1 MVAGCSKE
9 YTSGP
14 TVVGYIVETNPDE
27 QEILVVNQINKE
39 QAMDFKLDQYSG
51 KDIEAYYVNVDKF
64 WDFTFDYE
72 VGQKVRIWVDG
83 IVDDSFPMQAELG
96 KIEIIEE

>member
-1 MVAGCSKE
+1 
-9 YTSGP
+9 
-14 TVVGYIVETNPDE
+14 
-27 QEILVVNQINKE
+27 
-39 QAMDFKLDQYSG
+39 MDFKLDQYSG